1 MGIRKR
7 GGNDLRTLKPGKAPA
22 KTGMGGGEMVKNKTK
37 IEDDWAHQVIKGEQ
51 RDLVRGKH
59 LKPTPAID
67 PDRTVGVRPAA
78 ATVKT
83 ARQATVMK
91 AVKAARAAAKR
102 QPKKEKVRAIISG
115 AGCSTVAGYYKNG
128 GIA

>member
-7 GGNDLRTLKPGKAPA
+7 GGNDLKTLKPGKAPA

-37 IEDDWAHQVIKGEQ
+37 IEDDWAHKVIKDEQ

-78 ATVKT
+78 ATVIT
-83 ARQATVMK
+83 ARQAMVM
-91 AVKAARAAAKR
+91 AAARASRVVAT
-102 QPKKEKVRAIISG
+102 PKKEKARPVITG
-115 AGCSTVAGYYKNG
+115 VDCSTVSGYYKSG